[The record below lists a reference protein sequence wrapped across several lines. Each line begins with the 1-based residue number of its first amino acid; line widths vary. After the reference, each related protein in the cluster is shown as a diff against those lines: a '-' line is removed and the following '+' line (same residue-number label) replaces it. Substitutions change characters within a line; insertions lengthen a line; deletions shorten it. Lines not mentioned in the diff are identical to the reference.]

1 MPLLSHKSIS
11 AAVTIVILGLIT
23 AAAYM
28 VVRGGYRLL
37 NAKLTTPPPATVAR
51 NAEPPLES
59 QVPRPLKNYDAIEKR
74 NLFSVKPETAA
85 TPNKQVTQTPL
96 KPTKLNLTLWG
107 TVTGPP
113 ERAVAIIQDG
123 KTRQQQIVHEGDQIQ
138 RATVKAIQRER
149 IVLTV
154 NGRDEILEIEK
165 SSQKG
170 RRMPNYAGPGPGVIA
185 EDQPPPPPPPEAEG
199 DSVVRLSRSRVE
211 DAMKNVNELMRQ
223 ARVMPHFSDGQPD
236 GLRLSG
242 VRPGSL
248 FTDIGLR
255 SGDIITGVNG
265 EQIQSVDDAL
275 RFYTS
280 LREADNVNV
289 QIRRGGTERSIEY
302 RIE

>member
-1 MPLLSHKSIS
+1 MQLLSHKAIT
-11 AAVTIVILGLIT
+11 ALIGVLILGLIT

-37 NAKLTTPPPATVAR
+37 SSKLVTPPAVVVEQNTVP
-51 NAEPPLES
+51 EGES
-59 QVPRPLKNYDAIEKR
+59 QAPKPLTNYDAIEQR
-74 NLFSVKPETAA
+74 NLFGVESEADTLPIKPI
-85 TPNKQVTQTPL
+85 TQEPL

-113 ERAVAIIQDG
+113 DKAVAIVQDG
-123 KTRQQQIVHEGDQIQ
+123 KTRQQQLLHEGDEIQ
-138 RATVKAIQRER
+138 KAIVKAIERER

-154 NGRDEILEIEK
+154 NGRDEILEIEE
-165 SSQKG
+165 SSPGG
-170 RRMPNYAGPGPGVIA
+170 RRRPNYTGPGPGAVV
-185 EDQPPPPPPPEAEG
+185 EDQPPPPPPDVEG
-199 DSVVRLSRSRVE
+199 DSVVRLSRARVE

-223 ARVMPHFSDGQPD
+223 ARIMPYFNNGQPD

-280 LREADNVNV
+280 LREADNVSV
-289 QIRRGGTERSIEY
+289 QLRRGGAERTIEY
-302 RIE
+302 QIE

>member
-1 MPLLSHKSIS
+1 MLMLSHKAIT
-11 AAVTIVILGLIT
+11 AFLGVLILGLIT

-28 VVRGGYRLL
+28 VVRGGYRMLS
-37 NAKLTTPPPATVAR
+37 AKLVAPPPAVAAR
-51 NAEPPLES
+51 NATPERETQAPK
-59 QVPRPLKNYDAIEKR
+59 PLKNYDAIEKR
-74 NLFSVKPETAA
+74 NLFGVEPEADAAPKKP
-85 TPNKQVTQTPL
+85 VTQAPL

-107 TVTGPP
+107 TVTGSPDT
-113 ERAVAIIQDG
+113 AVAIVQDG
-123 KTRQQQIVHEGDQIQ
+123 KTRQQQLLLEGDEIQ
-138 RATVKAIQRER
+138 KAIVKAIQRER

-154 NGRDEILEIEK
+154 SGRDEILEIEK
-165 SSQKG
+165 SSPGG
-170 RRMPNYAGPGPGVIA
+170 RRRPNYTGPGPGAVV
-185 EDQPPPPPPPEAEG
+185 EDQPPPPPPDVEG
-199 DSVVRLSRSRVE
+199 DSVVRLSRARVE

-223 ARVMPHFSDGQPD
+223 ARIMPYFNNGQPD

-280 LREADNVNV
+280 LRDADNVSV
-289 QIRRGGTERSIEY
+289 QLRRGGAERTIEY
-302 RIE
+302 QIE

>member
-1 MPLLSHKSIS
+1 MQMLSHKAIT
-11 AAVTIVILGLIT
+11 AVIGVLILGLIT

-37 NAKLTTPPPATVAR
+37 SAKLVTPPPVAAARHTVPEGEAR
-51 NAEPPLES
+51 AS
-59 QVPRPLKNYDAIEKR
+59 KPLKNYDAIEKR
-74 NLFSVKPETAA
+74 NLFGVESEADA
-85 TPNKQVTQTPL
+85 TPPKPVTQAPL
-96 KPTKLNLTLWG
+96 KPTRLNLTLWG

-113 ERAVAIIQDG
+113 DKAVAIVQDG
-123 KTRQQQIVHEGDQIQ
+123 KTRQQQLLHEGDEIQ
-138 RATVKAIQRER
+138 KAIVKAIERER

-165 SSQKG
+165 SSPGG
-170 RRMPNYAGPGPGVIA
+170 RRRPDYTGPGPGTVI
-185 EDQPPPPPPPEAEG
+185 EDQPPPPPPLDGEG
-199 DSVVRLSRSRVE
+199 DSVVRLSRARVE

-223 ARVMPHFSDGQPD
+223 ARVMPHFNNGQPD

-255 SGDIITGVNG
+255 SGDILTGVNG

-280 LREADNVNV
+280 LRDADNVSV
-289 QIRRGGTERSIEY
+289 QLRRGGTERTI
-302 RIE
+302 

>member
-1 MPLLSHKSIS
+1 MQLLSHKAIS
-11 AAVTIVILGLIT
+11 ALIGVLILGLIT

-37 NAKLTTPPPATVAR
+37 SAKLVTPPPVAAAR
-51 NAEPPLES
+51 NTVSEDEDQAPK
-59 QVPRPLKNYDAIEKR
+59 PLKNYAAIEKR
-74 NLFSVKPETAA
+74 NLFGVESEADA
-85 TPNKQVTQTPL
+85 TPRKPVTQAPL

-113 ERAVAIIQDG
+113 DKAVAILQDG
-123 KTRQQQIVHEGDQIQ
+123 KTRQQQLLHEGDEIQ
-138 RATVKAIQRER
+138 KAIVKAIERER

-154 NGRDEILEIEK
+154 NGQDEILEIEK
-165 SSQKG
+165 SSPGG
-170 RRMPNYAGPGPGVIA
+170 RRRPDYTGPGPGAVV
-185 EDQPPPPPPPEAEG
+185 EDQPPPPSPLDGEG
-199 DSVVRLSRSRVE
+199 DSVVRLSRARVE

-223 ARVMPHFSDGQPD
+223 ARVMPHFNNGQPD

-280 LREADNVNV
+280 LRDADNVSV
-289 QIRRGGTERSIEY
+289 QLRRGGAERTIEY
-302 RIE
+302 QIE